1 MEERKKERHGRKEGV
16 REGESGQYL
25 LWRLAESRA
34 LRQLALVGWRVEG
47 NISEF
52 AGPQSK
58 PVLGG
63 GDVGRGMAMN
73 FRDREGL

>member
-1 MEERKKERHGRKEGV
+1 MEEREKERHGRKEGV

-25 LWRLAESRA
+25 LWRLAESS
-34 LRQLALVGWRVEG
+34 ALVGWRVEG